1 MRKNMSPHVL
11 TPIVLHYCEV
21 FFRILRS
28 FLKEL
33 VIKYII
39 GIVFEY
45 ASMYWATAAVK
56 LFFARDTHTYRHLC
70 MYLFCRIMGKVQNNT
85 KRDYTKLVR
94 TSEDGTCN

>member
-11 TPIVLHYCEV
+11 TPIVLYYCEV

-56 LFFARDTHTYRHLC
+56 LFFARDTHTH
-70 MYLFCRIMGKVQNNT
+70 I
-85 KRDYTKLVR
+85 
-94 TSEDGTCN
+94 GTYVCTYFAGSWAKFKTTRKEIILN